1 MKTRNGF
8 VSNSSTSS
16 FVIYGIKV
24 EGFYDLEE
32 MGIKLDPDEQWEGLE
47 QLCDDNNLEFI
58 PDDEDGGFYIGLDP
72 SEGMRDDETRRQ
84 FRDRVTESLRQMF
97 GNSKQFQKIE
107 TDGDID
113 TYSGEMQC

>member
-24 EGFYDLEE
+24 EGCYALEE
-32 MGIKLDPDEQWEGLE
+32 MGVKINPDEQWEELE
-47 QLCDDNNLEFI
+47 HVCSKFDLDFI
-58 PDDEDGGFYIGLDP
+58 PDDEDGGFYIGVDP
-72 SEGMRDDETRRQ
+72 SEGMHDDETRRQ
-84 FRDRVTESLRQMF
+84 FRDRVTESLRRML

-107 TDGDID
+107 AAGDID